1 MQLTSSIQF
10 IFENEKAQ
18 NEEFKE
24 EDLMFSPEFHNQ
36 TAPTKQ
42 NTAFDDKSRDN
53 QSESSRAKLV

>member
-18 NEEFKE
+18 NEESKE

-53 QSESSRAKLV
+53 